1 MRTIVLFIITMVAG
15 VSCIG
20 PETAKA
26 LPLSAV
32 AVADPQSKS
41 ARRRGWLATTLV
53 SRPCL
58 SSALR
63 ILPARLYL
71 LSSTASRLL
80 RACLSGVPLLSALR
94 LLQALLR
101 SVLTERTDHR
111 LRLKL
116 ITGDLSACMRRRERH
131 PCAGTLP

>member
-41 ARRRGWLATTLV
+41 AVEEVGWRRRWYRGYVYPAPYACYPPACTYYPPPRLPIRRTPTIGLTATTG
-53 SRPCL
+53 PIT
-58 SSALR
+58 LR
-63 ILPARLYL
+63 TNRANRL
-71 LSSTASRLL
+71 A
-80 RACLSGVPLLSALR
+80 PLKR
-94 LLQALLR
+94 
-101 SVLTERTDHR
+101 
-111 LRLKL
+111 
-116 ITGDLSACMRRRERH
+116 
-131 PCAGTLP
+131 